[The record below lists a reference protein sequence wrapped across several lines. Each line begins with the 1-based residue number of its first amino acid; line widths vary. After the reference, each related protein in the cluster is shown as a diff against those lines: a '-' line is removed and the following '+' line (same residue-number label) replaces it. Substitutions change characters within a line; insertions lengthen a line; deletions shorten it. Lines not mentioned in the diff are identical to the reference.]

1 MRVKIKPK
9 GKAEIYSKKTGKA
22 LGQIQVLD
30 LRETE
35 SVEIDLQ
42 MDDKV
47 FHEIAAMG
55 REIVTKD
62 DFFSVAFKKILQET
76 IQAFEKKEK
85 KNAFRSDL

>member
-9 GKAEIYSKKTGKA
+9 GKAEIYSKRTGKA

-47 FHEIAAMG
+47 FHEIASIGKQDASA
-55 REIVTKD
+55 D
-62 DFFSVAFKKILQET
+62 DFFSIAFKKLLGET
-76 IQAFEKKEK
+76 IQALEKKGK
-85 KNAFRSDL
+85 KNAK